1 MSHRLGLIALESA
14 INSGLKVDK
23 ILKEWRGNSSLIECS
38 CPRFN
43 SGEGKAMIMDSVR
56 DKDIYIM
63 VDICNNTQHIEA
75 DFLC

>member
-1 MSHRLGLIALESA
+1 
-14 INSGLKVDK
+14 
-23 ILKEWRGNSSLIECS
+23 
-38 CPRFN
+38 
-43 SGEGKAMIMDSVR
+43 MIMDSVR

>member
-38 CPRFN
+38 CP
-43 SGEGKAMIMDSVR
+43 
-56 DKDIYIM
+56 
-63 VDICNNTQHIEA
+63 
-75 DFLC
+75 